1 MRPIIHEEIDSNEE
15 PLPKDDDWNFK
26 QKHGNKIS
34 ALSII
39 YLRNV
44 SFSLEHSIA
53 AFLNENYFIQSSIKH
68 KNILCCTLLEA
79 SSIREKFAK

>member
-26 QKHGNKIS
+26 QKHGNKIL
-34 ALSII
+34 AISII

-44 SFSLEHSIA
+44 SFYLEHSTA
-53 AFLNENYFIQSSIKH
+53 AFLNENYVIQSPFKH
-68 KNILCCTLLEA
+68 KNILCYILLEA
-79 SSIREKFAK
+79 SSIR